1 MSSGPDVN
9 MAMRDDAADLAP
21 PASPMAMPEQVV
33 ERPRRAAG
41 SLGLFSF
48 LPIAMKRLAN

>member
-9 MAMRDDAADLAP
+9 MAARDEAPDLAP

-33 ERPRRAAG
+33 ERPRRAAAG
-41 SLGLFSF
+41 NGLFSF